1 MGDETTETCESGPS
15 RIWKLDL
22 ACQLKIRGIPK
33 ASGQSPSLTVAFLVW
48 YIPICTD
55 KTGTEDIVM
64 WTLQS
69 PHRKPLGQTIRI
81 RREKLGLTQEQ
92 LAEKAGLHWTFIS
105 GVERG
110 IRNISVVNLHRIAVS
125 LGVRLR
131 DLVDK
136 C

>member
-1 MGDETTETCESGPS
+1 MNVT
-15 RIWKLDL
+15 I
-22 ACQLKIRGIPK
+22 
-33 ASGQSPSLTVAFLVW
+33 
-48 YIPICTD
+48 TD
-55 KTGTEDIVM
+55 
-64 WTLQS
+64 
-69 PHRKPLGQTIRI
+69 PRKPLGQTIRI

-110 IRNISVVNLHRIAVS
+110 VRNISIVKLHQIAVS